1 MGARKPISGYHVGC
15 LGCCTKPL
23 LVISVDE
30 PSKGLEIQGQ
40 RLKKHSLTEDFWSPS
55 SGDMDNSGLPSHRSA
70 SSISTSNQTLDTNGS
85 TGGPS
90 NSSEFVNHGKYFFTS
105 SEFVSVKY
113 FGSKLICHISI
124 VSVEGLLLW
133 NQTRQQ
139 WVGNKGPQKSGQEA
153 QEAKLSFNTIYEGL
167 LGSNKPF
174 PQPIPLTEMVD
185 FLVDVW
191 EQDGLL

>member
-1 MGARKPISGYHVGC
+1 MGGC

-90 NSSEFVNHGKYFFTS
+90 NSSEFVNHG
-105 SEFVSVKY
+105 
-113 FGSKLICHISI
+113 
-124 VSVEGLLLW
+124 LLLW